1 MFDGNLSEM
10 REKERNRK
18 RKRKEK
24 KKVELNKRN
33 INLDTHTWQTCGPL
47 FIQLFQ
53 LL

>member
-33 INLDTHTWQTCGPL
+33 INLDTHTWQTRGPL
-47 FIQLFQ
+47 LIQLFQ